1 MSHQTLDLNLTQ
13 TYGPT
18 LTLKELC
25 KLMKISRSV
34 YYSSI
39 NSKSPTYKEDFPLP
53 LAGFRK
59 NLFMTKQIENYLDKL
74 SFIKSI

>member
-25 KLMKISRSV
+25 NLMKISRSV

-39 NSKSPTYKEDFPLP
+39 NRKSPTYKEDFPLP
-53 LAGFRK
+53 LAGFGK
-59 NLFMTKQIENYLDKL
+59 NLFMTKHVENYLDKI
-74 SFIKSI
+74 SSIKPI